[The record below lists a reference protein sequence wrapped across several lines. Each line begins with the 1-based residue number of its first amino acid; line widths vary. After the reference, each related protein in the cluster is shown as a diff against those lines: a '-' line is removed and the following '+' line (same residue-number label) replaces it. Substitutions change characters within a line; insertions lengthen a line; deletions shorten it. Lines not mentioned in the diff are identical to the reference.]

1 MKGAAARL
9 LVLSLILTTTGSF
22 FSYAENADSEI
33 SADRIYGEEVATA
46 SDASD
51 NTADSANSDE
61 IIPDPAVTID
71 DIGYSSINQAIKEV
85 KKGTLVVQRDITE
98 DVVIPAD
105 AEVEIDLNGY
115 TWTNESSHTII
126 NRGTLV
132 ISNSNKEGLCTV
144 DNITDQKAAI
154 WNEADGDITIE
165 ANCLITR
172 SKETGISFSIK
183 GDNSYNTI
191 INQGSL
197 TIGEGASVT
206 QGPGG
211 GGYSHLISN
220 GWRSGAEDSSD
231 NTASVT
237 IYGGTLS
244 GGLTNIENYH
254 FGVIYIYDGTFEDAE
269 YNSICN
275 YNIADIEGGTFSTR
289 AGKNSSVV
297 YNRQRNDNT
306 AIGKLNIKGGSF
318 TGNIQNV
325 AGSTEVT
332 GGTYTNSVSS
342 ELIPYGY
349 TCKRTDDGNYIVT
362 EGQSSGEASMSIGAS
377 ASDIISAG
385 ASKKETETVQLIV
398 SNILSNN
405 VVNASKVSGLNSAF
419 NVSKFLSS
427 SVGSSLN
434 ATSENDIELYV
445 TANLTKVELKEKPGI
460 QSTGEES
467 SLVPASMTYEAYPTV
482 KGRGSSGDTESVSL
496 QSNSSQFLSGEN
508 IQFKLPV
515 SSLVTESYV
524 KITHE
529 SEGYENEVSYSKILG
544 TGAEKYTTVSC
555 SHFST
560 FVLEF
565 TESIP
570 AESNNSGSDSD
581 SDDSE
586 MDSIKITTTDSGN
599 RGTWKQDERGWWF
612 RRNDGSWP
620 RSEWL
625 ECVWNGVLSWYY
637 FNSEGYVSAGWFTDT
652 DGQRYFLHDQ
662 HDGKFGYMYTGW
674 NQIGESWYYFNTET
688 GDGRSKGSLLMNGM
702 TPDGYEVGEDGAWVQ

>member
-61 IIPDPAVTID
+61 IIPDQAVTID
-71 DIGYSSINQAIKEV
+71 DIGYPSINQAIKEV

-132 ISNSNKEGLCTV
+132 ISNSNMEGLGTV

-172 SKETGISFSIK
+172 SKETGIGFSIK

-197 TIGEGASVT
+197 TIQDGASVT

-362 EGQSSGEASMSIGAS
+362 EGQSSGEASMSIGVS

-419 NVSKFLSS
+419 NVSKFLNS
-427 SVGSSLN
+427 SVGSSLVN
-434 ATSENDIELYV
+434 TSEKKLELNV
-445 TANLTKVELKEKPGI
+445 KANLTKVALKEKPDI
-460 QSTGEES
+460 QSEGEKI
-467 SLVPASMTYEAYPTV
+467 SLVPASVTYEVYPTV
-482 KGRGSSGDTESVSL
+482 KGLNSSGETKLISL
-496 QSNSSQFLSGEN
+496 QSNNSQFLNGNTMEFN
-508 IQFKLPV
+508 LPIP
-515 SSLVTESYV
+515 SMVTESYV
-524 KITHE
+524 KVTHQ
-529 SEGYENEVSYSKILG
+529 SEGYQKEVSYSEILG
-544 TGAEKYTTVSC
+544 NGTEKYTKVSC
-555 SHFST
+555 SHYST

-565 TESIP
+565 VDSIP
-570 AESNNSGSDSD
+570 TKEQTTALLAEQKLAARSKLVTMKNGKKAVKITWYNKNGELMAFNGVEIFRSTKRNSGYGKKPIYTT
-581 SDDSE
+581 
-586 MDSIKITTTDSGN
+586 IKNAYYNTAVKKGTRYYYKV
-599 RGTWKQDERGWWF
+599 RGF
-612 RRNDGSWP
+612 
-620 RSEWL
+620 
-625 ECVWNGVLSWYY
+625 VII
-637 FNSEGYVSAGWFTDT
+637 
-652 DGQRYFLHDQ
+652 
-662 HDGKFGYMYTGW
+662 DGKKYYTD
-674 NQIGESWYYFNTET
+674 Y
-688 GDGRSKGSLLMNGM
+688 SLKAVR
-702 TPDGYEVGEDGAWVQ
+702 TVK